1 MAGGC
6 GPGGCVVGVDRQRV
20 WVYNDSV
27 EVYMTGRK
35 YRAQILL
42 DVEQHDALVEIA
54 RREGRSLSDLVREM
68 LWQQLEQRGRAV
80 RPEVRRRLEALE
92 RIRRHRAEV
101 LARRGGKPLEVDSA
115 EMIRRMREERDERS
129 LLAGSRH

>member
-1 MAGGC
+1 
-6 GPGGCVVGVDRQRV
+6 
-20 WVYNDSV
+20 
-27 EVYMTGRK
+27 MTGRK